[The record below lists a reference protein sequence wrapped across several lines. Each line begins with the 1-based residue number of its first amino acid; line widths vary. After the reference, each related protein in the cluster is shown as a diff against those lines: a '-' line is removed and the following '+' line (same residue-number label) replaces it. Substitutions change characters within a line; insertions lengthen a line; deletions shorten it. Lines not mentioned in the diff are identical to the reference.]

1 MKATVWVGPL
11 ALLAGVV
18 LLAEPAAAKKCKGDA
33 VQVGG
38 VCVDK
43 YEASVWEIAA
53 AETPLIKKVQKSKI
67 TAAADLAGGEP

>member
-1 MKATVWVGPL
+1 MRARILGGPL
-11 ALLAGVV
+11 ALLAAVM
-18 LLAEPAAAKKCKGDA
+18 LFAEPAAAKKCKTDA

-53 AETPLIKKVQKSKI
+53 ANTTLIKKVRKF
-67 TAAADLAGGEP
+67 